1 MNLIAIKAGILPIVQ
16 ELGYDLYDLKYL
28 KVRQDG
34 ILQVTIDKPEGDID
48 IEDCVKVSEAV
59 SLYLDDTDPI
69 AEDYQL
75 EVTSPGAER
84 ELRNPTEVERFKGH
98 YVFVK
103 THETEHFGILGGLQN
118 NIITLTIK
126 NKPIGIN
133 YIDVVLIRL
142 AIKF

>member
-1 MNLIAIKAGILPIVQ
+1 MNLAIIKAGVLPIVQ
-16 ELGYDLYDLKYL
+16 DLGYDLYDLKFL
-28 KVRQDG
+28 VIHHQNV
-34 ILQVTIDKPEGDID
+34 LQVTIEKADEDID

-84 ELRNPTEVERFKGH
+84 ELRNPAEVERFKGH

-103 THETEHFGILGGLQN
+103 THETEHFGFLAGLQN

-126 NKPIGIN
+126 NKPIEIN
-133 YIDVVLIRL
+133 YIDVVMIRL

>member
-59 SLYLDDTDPI
+59 SLYLDDADPI
-69 AEDYQL
+69 AENYQL

-84 ELRNPTEVERFKGH
+84 ELRNPAEIDRFKGH

-103 THETEHFGILGGLQN
+103 THETEHFGNLAGLQN

-126 NKPIGIN
+126 NKPVEIN